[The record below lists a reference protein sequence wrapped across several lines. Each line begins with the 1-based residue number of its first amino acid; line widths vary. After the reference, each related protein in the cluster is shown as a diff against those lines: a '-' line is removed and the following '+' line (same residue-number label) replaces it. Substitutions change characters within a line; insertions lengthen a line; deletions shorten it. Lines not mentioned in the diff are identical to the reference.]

1 MIFSQSP
8 LFLITRLTGI
18 AVIIMVL
25 ASSCATIVKNYP
37 KGKPFVYE
45 TNITVNGNFSNEER
59 ETLESRLKGQL
70 DDSMRSRSVSKLL
83 WSVMKNPPAYD
94 SSNAGKSMVFMK
106 ALLTSL
112 GYFKDTITYESSIDT
127 VKGDQLRTTI
137 DFDVTPGKVVKI
149 DSFSYSIKQADL
161 QSIAIANQ
169 KDAFV
174 KKGEPFAKA
183 AISVELD
190 RLVDL
195 YRNNGYLRFSRE
207 ELIGLWDTLDV

>member
-70 DDSMRSRSVSKLL
+70 DDSMRSRSVSKLF
-83 WSVMKNPPAYD
+83 WSVMKNPPVYKKE
-94 SSNAGKSMVFMK
+94 NADRSILYMRS
-106 ALLTSL
+106 LLNSL
-112 GYFKDTITYESSIDT
+112 GYFHDSIYYKDKS
-127 VKGDQLRTTI
+127 
-137 DFDVTPGKVVKI
+137 
-149 DSFSYSIKQADL
+149 
-161 QSIAIANQ
+161 
-169 KDAFV
+169 
-174 KKGEPFAKA
+174 
-183 AISVELD
+183 
-190 RLVDL
+190 
-195 YRNNGYLRFSRE
+195 
-207 ELIGLWDTLDV
+207 